1 MQFAFC
7 ILAPVFMTFV
17 TSSSL
22 VVALKDTSSLN
33 QSFTGFIE
41 PSVELVQDDQLF
53 DQYETI
59 THLMSSLHGRI
70 GINDDAMITYR
81 LGRQDPYDIDPKELK
96 LVSVNDLK
104 EYDGKEWVAING
116 DAVTI
121 HCGSVDVTTTGEDW
135 ALMQHCPD
143 EEVAIRRLMATF
155 NEEGHQFIVST
166 AVLQMASKMRGGT
179 YRCIKSSCPIGPL
192 ALSIPTASAMVLERA
207 VAASQVGSYF
217 SEVTATPA
225 AIGSKGTILV
235 SQVNSKFPKPTTFL
249 TVTTNRMSED
259 SLPKS
264 QDEIEFTAKAP
275 AEEPAEQPAE
285 ELFEE
290 QLPLG
295 RWLSKR
301 RDPDP
306 YITEARPQCL
316 PPHASFTLSGKV
328 KTFYRNPR
336 KTSYTTITGPGF
348 TTTSTVPHDP
358 NRPPPKPSVVTPNWV
373 TASFFQTFSC
383 REIWMDYFN
392 MDHYSKRDIVKKVLE
407 DLQAATSR

>member
-1 MQFAFC
+1 MRFAFC
-7 ILAPVFMTFV
+7 ILATVSMTFV

-22 VVALKDTSSLN
+22 VKHTSSLN
-33 QSFTGFIE
+33 QPFTGSTE
-41 PSVELVQDDQLF
+41 PSVELVEDDQLF

-70 GINDDAMITYR
+70 GINDDAMITYG
-81 LGRQDPYDIDPKELK
+81 LGRKEPHDIDPKELK
-96 LVSVNDLK
+96 LVSANDVK
-104 EYDGKEWVAING
+104 KYDDKEWVVING
-116 DAVTI
+116 DAVTV

-135 ALMQHCPD
+135 ALMQHCPN

-166 AVLQMASKMRGGT
+166 AVLQTASKIHGGT
-179 YRCIKSSCPIGPL
+179 YRCIKSSCPLGPL
-192 ALSIPTASAMVLERA
+192 ALSIPTASAMGLERA
-207 VAASQVGSYF
+207 VAASQIGSYF
-217 SEVTATPA
+217 LNVTATPA
-225 AIGSKGTILV
+225 AIVSKRTILV
-235 SQVNSKFPKPTTFL
+235 SQIDSQFPKPTTFS
-249 TVTTNRMSED
+249 TATTNRMPED
-259 SLPKS
+259 PLSKS
-264 QDEIEFTAKAP
+264 QDENEFNIKAP
-275 AEEPAEQPAE
+275 TEEPAEEIVE
-285 ELFEE
+285 EISEE

-301 RDPDP
+301 RSHDP

-336 KTSYTTITGPGF
+336 KTSYTTISGLGF
-348 TTTSTVPHDP
+348 TTISTVPHDP
-358 NRPPPKPSVVTPNWV
+358 NRPPPKPSVVTPNWA

-392 MDHYSKRDIVKKVLE
+392 MDPL
-407 DLQAATSR
+407 LQEGYC